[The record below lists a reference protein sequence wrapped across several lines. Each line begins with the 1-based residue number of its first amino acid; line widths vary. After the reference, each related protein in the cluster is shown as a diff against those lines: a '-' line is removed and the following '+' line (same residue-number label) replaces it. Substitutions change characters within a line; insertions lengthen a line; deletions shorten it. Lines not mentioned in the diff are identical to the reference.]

1 MARYTGKKNRIAR
14 RFGVNIFG
22 RLRNPMLH
30 KPNPPGQHGAKRR
43 KKSDFGQQLDEKQK
57 LKAIYGMLSE
67 KQLVRYYKEAAR
79 VHGNTAEIFVRL
91 MESRLDVIVYRMK
104 LASTIFAAQ
113 QLVAHGHILV
123 DGKKVDIRSYQV
135 RPGQIISV
143 REASKN
149 MKCIKEAMESS
160 LREVPAYLTLDPTHF
175 SGQYVERPN
184 LEGVSWPIEI
194 KIAEICDFLAHST

>member
-30 KPNPPGQHGAKRR
+30 KANPPGQHGAKRR
-43 KKSDFGQQLDEKQK
+43 KKSDYGQQLEEKQK

-67 KQLVRYYKEAAR
+67 KQLVRYFKEAAR

-91 MESRLDVIVYRMK
+91 MEARLDVVVYRMK
-104 LASTIFAAQ
+104 LASTMFAAQ
-113 QLVAHGHILV
+113 QLVAHGHVQV

-135 RPGQIISV
+135 RPGQTISI
-143 REASKN
+143 RESSRN
-149 MKCIKEAMESS
+149 MKCITEAMESS
-160 LREVPAYLTLDPTHF
+160 LRTAPAYVTLDPATF
-175 SGQYVERPN
+175 SGQYIERPT
-184 LEGVSWPIEI
+184 LENVSWPIEI